1 MYKERIRDIYEHLS
15 PGYRRIADFLL
26 KRYQD
31 AAFMTAAEVGRA
43 SDVDTTLV
51 VRFAQRLGYPGYP
64 EMIADIQDDVK
75 RDLREIY
82 EPREADNTPL
92 GVYRRSLTQDRNNVE
107 YMLLHMDAEV
117 VEKVLDALYKASR
130 IFVAGEGNTL
140 YIGEA
145 FAMRLTVLGMA
156 ANIVPSEPAGQAAV
170 AAILTADDVVVAF
183 GSTLLTP
190 SGAALLKVARKA
202 GARTVG
208 IVGGLTNPVAATAD
222 LVIVAPA
229 STSGLM
235 PSWTCMAAVAHGI
248 TQALASARGVPS
260 TEWALRTDQLLE
272 AYVDA
277 WRGQASSIRDA
288 IADYNIGPN
297 E

>member
-82 EPREADNTPL
+82 EPIEADNTPL
-92 GVYRRSLTQDRNNVE
+92 GVYRRSVTQDRNNME
-107 YMLLHMDAEV
+107 YMLLHLDAEI
-117 VEKVLDALYKASR
+117 VEKVLDALTKASR

-145 FAMRLTVLGMA
+145 FATRLTVLGMS
-156 ANIVPSEPAGQAAV
+156 ANVVPSEPAGQAAV
-170 AAILTADDVVVAF
+170 AATLTADDVVVAF

-208 IVGGLTNPVAATAD
+208 IVGGLTTPVAATAE
-222 LVIVAPA
+222 LVLVAPA

-235 PSWTCMAAVAHGI
+235 PSWTSMAAVAHAI
-248 TQALASARGVPS
+248 SQAVASARGVPS

-288 IADYNIGPN
+288 IADYNISPS